1 MQREV
6 LRLFG
11 QCTKSKTKLFEFSK
25 IAFCIINDA
34 FVKRICMPPPCGRGM
49 CVHLSV
55 CDARVCMCICA
66 CVLMTCSQIQINIFQ
81 QSQRHRSCKTA
92 VVSVAKNDGYSA
104 CAKSG
109 KVCVLNNYDWHL
121 LNAQTYFNIFQLNFL
136 QNSKWICNFI

>member
-6 LRLFG
+6 LRLCG

-55 CDARVCMCICA
+55 CDACVCVCICA

-104 CAKSG
+104 CTKSG
-109 KVCVLNNYDWHL
+109 KVCVFNNSRL
-121 LNAQTYFNIFQLNFL
+121 AFIKCSNLFKYF
-136 QNSKWICNFI
+136 ST